1 MEVGNDTFE
10 YILNPRSETTNFA
23 SHLSLPKF
31 LKVCYHSPNSSNLK
45 LKLRGLSTMN
55 SIRWRWDSNSDPTRK
70 PVCLCQYAAF
80 PREEVKGGQGK
91 CRGCQAR
98 KKSSCGT
105 LLQRTSLIKCDFSIP
120 GSCYSWWLR
129 VQIGNVAL
137 SLTRSSG
144 DIFPNGFITHRIT
157 ELFIFQKAKLEGT
170 QGNVSLRLQM
180 LGKIF
185 GCSVGVHYKS
195 VFQI

>member
-80 PREEVKGGQGK
+80 PREEVKGSQGK

-105 LLQRTSLIKCDFSIP
+105 LLQRTSLS
-120 GSCYSWWLR
+120 
-129 VQIGNVAL
+129 V
-137 SLTRSSG
+137 
-144 DIFPNGFITHRIT
+144 IFPYLEAVT
-157 ELFIFQKAKLEGT
+157 ADDYVYKLGMWHCLWPGL
-170 QGNVSLRLQM
+170 QGIYFPMGL
-180 LGKIF
+180 
-185 GCSVGVHYKS
+185 
-195 VFQI
+195 